1 MFDCPPGSAVAVGG
15 DEMILVD
22 SGARTINLG
31 GPGAVEITM
40 KGGMT
45 IDATDA
51 DGVVRPISMSNL
63 HVTGDASL
71 GAVGTDT
78 LTINAAVT
86 ATSDFAILPADPTA
100 GEPHARML
108 TTFLEIWVAFSH
120 RRLRLCCVQWCV
132 WAPTRCSSG
141 TCVWRAPPPSAPASR
156 SDTDPAR
163 PYDSATFPIC
173 SLADDLSQTAS
184 LLADIRRQR
193 HGGV

>member
-100 GEPHARML
+100 GELHARML
-108 TTFLEIWVAFSH
+108 TTFLPG
-120 RRLRLCCVQWCV
+120 CV
-132 WAPTRCSSG
+132 S
-141 TCVWRAPPPSAPASR
+141 
-156 SDTDPAR
+156 
-163 PYDSATFPIC
+163 
-173 SLADDLSQTAS
+173 
-184 LLADIRRQR
+184 
-193 HGGV
+193 

>member
-1 MFDCPPGSAVAVGG
+1 MLVAHGGGAPGSGAAEEGASVVGTAEAHMVLSPNGEAGAVHVGGALGVHGGITVVDGGLTVLGNHTAATVYSCDEDDPLVFDCPPGTAVAVGG

-100 GEPHARML
+100 GEH
-108 TTFLEIWVAFSH
+108 
-120 RRLRLCCVQWCV
+120 
-132 WAPTRCSSG
+132 
-141 TCVWRAPPPSAPASR
+141 
-156 SDTDPAR
+156 
-163 PYDSATFPIC
+163 
-173 SLADDLSQTAS
+173 TA
-184 LLADIRRQR
+184 AC
-193 HGGV
+193 